1 MFQLLFS
8 ATGRLNRA
16 KFWKGT
22 LAVFVVDSV
31 ALIAFFVA
39 LAQIPEDTPSPT
51 WSILAV
57 GGLAILAIA
66 SFIAHIFLG
75 IKRYH
80 DHSKSG
86 VWVLVQFVPAIGALW
101 YFAEAG
107 CMRGV
112 SGSNQYGA
120 DLLGQKMLAV

>member
-1 MFQLLFS
+1 MFRLLFS

-16 KFWKGT
+16 KFWLGT
-22 LAVFVVDSV
+22 LVVFAVD
-31 ALIAFFVA
+31 AIAIIAFLVGI
-39 LAQIPEDTPSPT
+39 AQTPEGAPTPT
-51 WSILAV
+51 WAIFAV
-57 GGLAILAIA
+57 GVLAILMIV

-86 VWVLVQFVPAIGALW
+86 VWVLVQFVPAIGGLW

-112 SGSNQYGA
+112 SGTNQYGA
-120 DLLGQKMLAV
+120 DLLGQQTSGV

>member
-8 ATGRLNRA
+8 ANGRLNRA
-16 KFWKGT
+16 KFWLGT
-22 LAVFVVDSV
+22 LAVFVVD
-31 ALIAFFVA
+31 ALAFIAFFVA
-39 LAQIPEDTPSPT
+39 IAQIPEGAASPT

-86 VWVLVQFVPAIGALW
+86 VWVLVQFVPAIGGLW
-101 YFAEAG
+101 YFAEVG

-112 SGSNQYGA
+112 SGGNQYGA
-120 DLLGQKMLAV
+120 DLLGQKMSEV

>member
-16 KFWKGT
+16 KFWQGT
-22 LAVFVVDSV
+22 LAVFAVDAV
-31 ALIAFFVA
+31 AFIAFFVA
-39 LAQIPEDTPSPT
+39 IAQIPEGAPSPT

-57 GGLAILAIA
+57 GALAILTIA

-112 SGSNQYGA
+112 SGANQYGA
-120 DLLGQKMLAV
+120 DLLGPQTSGV

>member
-8 ATGRLNRA
+8 STGRLNRS
-16 KFWKGT
+16 KFWLGT
-22 LAVFVVDSV
+22 LAVFAVD
-31 ALIAFFVA
+31 AIAIGAFLGAISQGEDGAPMPGWA
-39 LAQIPEDTPSPT
+39 LA
-51 WSILAV
+51 AV
-57 GGLAILAIA
+57 VGLAILLMV
-66 SFIAHIFLG
+66 SFLAHIFLG

-80 DHSKSG
+80 DHSKPG

-112 SGSNQYGA
+112 SGTNQYGA
-120 DLLGQKMLAV
+120 DPIG

>member
-8 ATGRLNRA
+8 ANGRLNRA
-16 KFWKGT
+16 KFWLGT
-22 LAVFVVDSV
+22 LAVFVVD
-31 ALIAFFVA
+31 ALAFIAFFVA
-39 LAQIPEDTPSPT
+39 IAQIPEGAASPT

-86 VWVLVQFVPAIGALW
+86 VWVLVQFVPAIGGLW

-112 SGSNQYGA
+112 SGGNQYGA
-120 DLLGQKMLAV
+120 DLLGQKMSEV

>member
-8 ATGRLNRA
+8 ANGRLNRA
-16 KFWKGT
+16 KFWLGT
-22 LAVFVVDSV
+22 LAVFVVD
-31 ALIAFFVA
+31 ALAFIAFFVA
-39 LAQIPEDTPSPT
+39 IAQIPEGAASPT

-57 GGLAILAIA
+57 GGLAILMIV
-66 SFIAHIFLG
+66 SFVAHIFLG

-86 VWVLVQFVPAIGALW
+86 VWVLVQFVPAIGGLW

-112 SGSNQYGA
+112 SGTNQYGA
-120 DLLGQKMLAV
+120 DLLGQQTSGV

>member
-8 ATGRLNRA
+8 ANGRLNRA
-16 KFWKGT
+16 KFWQGT
-22 LAVFVVDSV
+22 LLIFAFD
-31 ALIAFFVA
+31 AIAIIAFLVA
-39 LAQIPEDTPSPT
+39 ITQTPESGPTPT
-51 WSILAV
+51 WAIIAV
-57 GGLAILAIA
+57 GLLVILMVV

-101 YFAEAG
+101 YFVETG

-112 SGSNQYGA
+112 SGANQYGA
-120 DLLGQKMLAV
+120 DLLNQQTSGE